1 MGNSWLDNRRNKL
14 LLTPFVWVVCGFLM
28 YVFWRL
34 LLPDKWEILQDR
46 YTAGSDIT
54 PFYDVL
60 ALWLLFG
67 LLVAGA
73 TKLFGKIFLLPLSL
87 LYPIFYSIQGS
98 AAELKLSSTDL
109 ERLSPEAAQQRL
121 ASPENDF
128 TNWSIGAAIF
138 IIFPL
143 CLITIILIQKFILDT
158 DNREKNVLLLKYLSL
173 FFGTMG
179 LVTLLGIADGLSGEV
194 VGGGFEV
201 DTGGGSPTASNQT
214 LSFHGPALFIFCM
227 VKLKK
232 HSITRIWPFVGF
244 LIYGYWEET
253 VSPADPDAGVLG
265 VSNLEL
271 YAGDVIFLT
280 TQIVCVYIAI
290 YLVARICMRRFRRFL
305 QSEKR

>member
-1 MGNSWLDNRRNKL
+1 MINSWLDNRRNKL
-14 LLTPFVWVVCGFLM
+14 LLTPAVWVVCGFLM

-73 TKLFGKIFLLPLSL
+73 TKLFDKIFLLPLSL

-98 AAELKLSSTDL
+98 AAKLKLSSADL
-109 ERLSPEAAQQRL
+109 ESFTPEAAQQGL
-121 ASPENDF
+121 AFPENDF

-143 CLITIILIQKFILDT
+143 CLITIILIQKFISDT
-158 DNREKNVLLLKYLSL
+158 DNREKNVILLRYLSIL
-173 FFGTMG
+173 FVPMG
-179 LVTLLGIADGLSGEV
+179 LATLLGIADTLSGEV
-194 VGGGFEV
+194 
-201 DTGGGSPTASNQT
+201 TGGGISLSIGGIDDGGSYITKNQT
-214 LSFHGPALFIFCM
+214 LSFHGVALFIFCM

-232 HSITRIWPFVGF
+232 HSITRKWPAVGF

-253 VSPADPDAGVLG
+253 FSPVKPDFDVSGIN
-265 VSNLEL
+265 NLEL
-271 YAGDVIFLT
+271 YMRDVTLLT
-280 TQIVCVYIAI
+280 TQIVGIWIAI
-290 YLVARICMRRFRRFL
+290 YIAVRMVREYIR
-305 QSEKR
+305 SEKR